1 MWKKIICEKCKWY
14 KRVFFFFFF
23 FFFFCA
29 AALLCLR
36 GLFAGYFSLKQ
47 DATFVASC
55 LRYMH
60 QVPSEKGSTVKGKH
74 LLPLG
79 LNVFLFSF
87 CSKPLFRR
95 KQILSFD
102 ILIWIC
108 TPNWHKRRNWVSITY
123 LMAFEITML
132 STSLW
137 KQLFSVFLI
146 KMSIVVIRDCF
157 YDLCAMFSTM
167 VSDHAQIIAVKWF
180 CIKY

>member
-1 MWKKIICEKCKWY
+1 MWICDCTISLLVALMCICEKKSSV
-14 KRVFFFFFF
+14 KNANDTKEFFFFFF

-95 KQILSFD
+95 KQTLSFD

-108 TPNWHKRRNWVSITY
+108 TPNWHKRRN
-123 LMAFEITML
+123 
-132 STSLW
+132 
-137 KQLFSVFLI
+137 
-146 KMSIVVIRDCF
+146 
-157 YDLCAMFSTM
+157 
-167 VSDHAQIIAVKWF
+167 
-180 CIKY
+180 